1 MAGPR
6 CVSSHSTTYLLKQT
20 NEREAIH
27 GDKQQNERDWVLNE
41 FKSGKSPIMVA
52 TDVASRGIG
61 MIYATLHYPF
71 FCPFPSLMS
80 CDSVC
85 DALLSAR
92 FCYFNA
98 IIGSRPLVSSPAR
111 VAITILDI
119 QCSVACYTLSVS
131 LCTSWVQ
138 RRNGLFLN
146 CSSCIPGLYRMAMN
160 WHALNQGPH
169 EICYNCRES
178 CREHEVATASHDQ

>member
-1 MAGPR
+1 MIVKRFMAISNKMNVIGSWMNSSRARAPSWLLLTWLR
-6 CVSSHSTTYLLKQT
+6 VVSVWS
-20 NEREAIH
+20 I
-27 GDKQQNERDWVLNE
+27 
-41 FKSGKSPIMVA
+41 
-52 TDVASRGIG
+52 
-61 MIYATLHYPF
+61 ATLHHPF
-71 FCPFPSLMS
+71 LSPFPPLMS
-80 CDSVC
+80 CDSVR

-92 FCYFNA
+92 FRYFNA
-98 IIGSRPLVSSPAR
+98 IIGSRPLVSSPVP
-111 VAITILDI
+111 VATTILDI

-131 LCTSWVQ
+131 LRTSWVQ

-178 CREHEVATASHDQ
+178 CREHAGSYGFTRPT

>member
-6 CVSSHSTTYLLKQT
+6 CVSSPSTTYVLKKT
-20 NEREAIH
+20 DECEAIH

-61 MIYATLHYPF
+61 MIYCNLALPF
-71 FCPFPSLMS
+71 LLPLPTLMS
-80 CDSVC
+80 CDSVR

-92 FCYFNA
+92 FRYFNA

-111 VAITILDI
+111 VAMTILDI

-146 CSSCIPGLYRMAMN
+146 CSGCIPGLYRMAMN
-160 WHALNQGPH
+160 WHALN
-169 EICYNCRES
+169 
-178 CREHEVATASHDQ
+178 